1 MAIATL
7 RAPERRNDA
16 ADAAERQGRI
26 DLACALRW
34 AARYDWHEAVANHF
48 SLTVDPA
55 GRRFLIN
62 PRNRHFARIRASE
75 LVLVDA
81 DDPATLDRPDAP
93 ERTAWHLHGAIHRR
107 LPHARAALHV
117 HSPYATVLATLADS
131 RLKPIDQNGAMFFNR
146 VVVDEHYGGLA
157 LEAESERCV
166 GLFTDPAIRVM
177 VMGNH
182 GVLVLGDSVA
192 DAFNRLY
199 YFERAAKT
207 YVMALSTGQP
217 LRALPDAVA
226 ERTAR
231 EVAEEEGAFAADHF
245 AELTAILDAEEPNFR
260 D

>member
-1 MAIATL
+1 MAIAPL
-7 RAPERRNDA
+7 RSDVQDRESEAERR
-16 ADAAERQGRI
+16 GRLE
-26 DLACALRW
+26 LACAFRW

-48 SLTVDPA
+48 SLAVDET

-62 PRNRHFARIRASE
+62 PRNRHFARITASA

-81 DDPATLDRPDAP
+81 DDPATLARPDAP
-93 ERTAWHLHGAIHRR
+93 ERTAWHLHGAVHRR

-117 HSPYATVLATLADS
+117 HSPYATVLAALADS
-131 RLKPIDQNGAMFFNR
+131 RLPPVDQNSAMFFNR
-146 VVVDEHYGGLA
+146 VVVDEQYGGLA

-166 GLFTDPAIRVM
+166 ARLADPSVRVM

-182 GVLVLGDSVA
+182 GVLVIGDSVA

-207 YVMALSTGQP
+207 YVLALSTGRP
-217 LRALPDAVA
+217 LRVLPDAVA

-231 EVAEEEGAFAADHF
+231 EVAQEPGFAADHF
-245 AELTAILDAEEPNFR
+245 AELMALLDAEDPTFR